1 MSVSQV
7 SARQDPPR
15 PPLPGPPPPP
25 LLAPPLPP
33 PLPPSLATTKT
44 HKYVPILKT
53 ILEGL
58 YDKESNLNKLRGCQN
73 VMKIIWTNVMEYSKP
88 AIRSLDKGMFGKGI
102 C

>member
-7 SARQDPPR
+7 STQQDPP
-15 PPLPGPPPPP
+15 PPPQGLTGPPPSPVQAPPPPPP
-25 LLAPPLPP
+25 LPLSLAP
-33 PLPPSLATTKT
+33 TKT

-88 AIRSLDKGMFGKGI
+88 AIRSLDRGRGVI
-102 C
+102 